1 MPYPSGIW
9 MSKPLTICFLFKME
23 SLLPG
28 TEVQARGLRWEVV
41 FTQPLG
47 VQTLYRLR
55 GLNGAFRNREVE
67 LLHPFE
73 SIKPSLREL
82 APERA
87 GPIRN
92 WLVYHQAF
100 LLEQALGPDAFLAV
114 QPGRLRIEPYQLVPV
129 LRAIRMSRVRLL
141 LAAAVGLGKPIQAGI
156 VVVELMARK
165 LAHRVLFVSP
175 AGPLL
180 DQWKTEMRE
189 RFGLRL
195 DVLDRA
201 RMEEIR
207 REHELGANPFDHA
220 PLALAS
226 IDFLKQER
234 VLELLERSSFDVV
247 VLDEAHHVM
256 DLGAGQDR
264 EDSQRRR
271 LAEVLA
277 RISDSLI
284 LATATPHDGNDRS
297 FASLC
302 ELLDPS
308 LIDGRGN
315 LRGEA
320 YRDHVVRRLKSHIV
334 DPETGAERFKR
345 RRVFPCPVIVAPAR
359 HANFMALQRRL
370 VELIGPMLRSAFRN
384 RRFDEALA
392 FISLLKRSVS
402 TVYAC
407 QRTLGVVQ
415 ERIEHALREDVES
428 QEMRRERVRTL
439 RDYQRKLARYGTLS
453 AEESEQQEILET
465 EDLAQQLADLD
476 RQVRAGSRG
485 LTKVASVV
493 EALNELLDL
502 AAAALAEDPKIERV
516 LELVEEIRA
525 GEPDANVLIYT
536 EYVDSLEVLTIQL
549 RQRWG
554 AKVLTMTGL
563 LDDRA
568 RGRITERFRSESG
581 LILVST
587 DASAEGLNLHQRCH
601 NLIHLELPFN
611 PNRLEQRNG
620 RIDRYGQEF
629 EPLVRYLF
637 LRGTFEERILM
648 RLIVKYERQRALLTF
663 VPNTLGLDTS
673 TERGSERL
681 LKGLLTDEARLFKEN
696 EPLPDLAGEEG
707 PGNDEASREL
717 FEEVERS
724 FHVFRETARTHAWLG
739 EAGLNADRRQMEEAD
754 RARAGGAHTE
764 AVDITSFVA
773 DAIHFD
779 GGQVHGSPADPVF
792 SVTLPPAWRY
802 GLDDMPGHDPE
813 TNTVLLTTDINVTH
827 QGDRTVGFL
836 GRAHPLV
843 RRALERVR
851 SLTYGSA
858 AESYQDHRISAVRAP
873 VTTPE
878 LLFTFLGRVESRSGP
893 ELERVMAV
901 QVSENGNPRII
912 ESEEWTVVASPEHGI
927 QPADLWKT
935 RYAAWGDAARDRA
948 RAAVSAHFEIA
959 SGEFTARR
967 RELLES
973 EQQELAAWQRQRA
986 IEITSQGE
994 QRSSQVELFQEGA
1007 APPQPPPVW
1016 RTLVDPVERL
1026 AGFETDRTQS
1036 TKLRNEARVVLELYE
1051 HRRKELAAR
1060 LALVLPVVLP
1070 LGILMLIPEAA
1081 DAS

>member
-1 MPYPSGIW
+1 MVN
-9 MSKPLTICFLFKME
+9 
-23 SLLPG
+23 LLPG
-28 TEVQARGLRWEVV
+28 TEVQARGLRWEVILS
-41 FTQPLG
+41 QPLG
-47 VQTLYRLR
+47 GQTLYRLR
-55 GLNGAFRNREVE
+55 GLSGAFRNREIE
-67 LLHPFE
+67 LLEPFE
-73 SIKPSLREL
+73 TIKPTLREL

-129 LRAIRMSRVRLL
+129 LRAIRMSRARLL
-141 LAAAVGLGKPIQAGI
+141 LADAVGLGKTIQAGI

-180 DQWKTEMRE
+180 DQWRTEMRE

-247 VLDEAHHVM
+247 VIDEAHHVM

-315 LRGEA
+315 LRGDA
-320 YRDHVVRRLKSHIV
+320 YRAHVVRRLKSHII
-334 DPETGAERFKR
+334 DPKTGLERFKR
-345 RRVFPCPVIVAPAR
+345 RRVFPCPVTVVASR
-359 HANFMALQRRL
+359 HGNFIALQRRL
-370 VELIGPMLRSAFRN
+370 VELVAPLLKRAFRD
-384 RRFDEALA
+384 RRFNEVLA

-402 TVYAC
+402 TVEAC
-407 QRTLGVVQ
+407 RRTLAVVQ
-415 ERIEHALREDVES
+415 ERFEHALREDAES
-428 QEMRRERVRTL
+428 QEMRRERMRTL
-439 RDYQRKLARYGTLS
+439 RDYHRKLARYGTLS
-453 AEESEQQEILET
+453 AEESETQEVLEA
-465 EDLAQQLADLD
+465 EDLAQQLADLE

-485 LTKVASVV
+485 LAKVASVV

-502 AAAALAEDPKIERV
+502 AAAALDEDPKIQRV

-525 GEPDANVLIYT
+525 GEPQANILIYS
-536 EYVDSLEVLTIQL
+536 EYVDSLEALTARL
-549 RQRWG
+549 RKRWG
-554 AKVLTMTGL
+554 ASVLTMTGE
-563 LDDRA
+563 LDDRG
-568 RGRITERFRSESG
+568 RGRVTDRFRTESG

-620 RIDRYGQEF
+620 RIDRYGQDF

-648 RLIVKYERQRALLTF
+648 RLIVKYERQRARLTF

-681 LKGLLTDEARLFKEN
+681 LKGLMADEGRLFETDD
-696 EPLPDLAGEEG
+696 PLPDLAGEEG

-739 EAGLNADRRQMEEAD
+739 EAGLNADQRQLEEAD
-754 RARAGGAHTE
+754 RARAGGGNAE
-764 AVDITSFVA
+764 AVDLTRFVA
-773 DAIHFD
+773 DAVHFD
-779 GGQVHGSPADPVF
+779 GGQVTGSPADPVF

-802 GLDDMPGHDPE
+802 GLDDMPGYDAE
-813 TNTVLLTTDINVTH
+813 ANTVLLTTDLDITSH
-827 QGDRTVGFL
+827 QDRPVGFL

-858 AESYQDHRISAVRAP
+858 AESHQDHRVGAVQAP
-873 VTTPE
+873 VATPE

-893 ELERVMAV
+893 ELERVLGV
-901 QVSENGNPRII
+901 QIAADGEPRLVDPD
-912 ESEEWTVVASPEHGI
+912 EWTALAAPARGI
-927 QPADLWKT
+927 QPTDLWKKS
-935 RYAAWGDAARDRA
+935 YAAWGDAARDRA
-948 RAAVSAHFEIA
+948 RAAAVAQFELL
-959 SGEFTARR
+959 SGDFTTRR
-967 RELLES
+967 QSLLES
-973 EQQELAAWQRQRA
+973 EQRELTAWLRQRA
-986 IEITSQGE
+986 IEITSQAE
-994 QRSSQVELFQEGA
+994 ERSSQTEFFDEGA

-1016 RTLVDPVERL
+1016 RTFAEPAERL
-1026 AGFETDRTQS
+1026 AGFETDRAQP
-1036 TKLRNEARVVLELYE
+1036 TKLRNQARVVLELYE
-1051 HRRKELAAR
+1051 HRRKDLAAR
-1060 LALVLPVVLP
+1060 LALLQPVVVP
-1070 LGILMLIPEAA
+1070 LGILMLLPEAGHA
-1081 DAS
+1081 A